1 MKIKELRSEKGV
13 TQKELAKIIGTTQ
26 ATISDWEVEKVEP
39 SIYWLSK
46 LATVFDVSVDY
57 LIGREDDFGVIH
69 SENKETEQN
78 SELERKILAV
88 VREYPKGYEEEALRS
103 VQNGLILAEHK
114 ASENQTKRT
123 LKNIIKRV
131 TK

>member
-88 VREYPKGYEEEALRS
+88 VREYPKGYEEEALRA
-103 VQNGLILAEHK
+103 VKNGLILTQHK
-114 ASENQTKRT
+114 SNEKISKRIF
-123 LKNIIKRV
+123 KK
-131 TK
+131 